1 MTFFHN
7 FIMSFILALG
17 LFITIGNIHL
27 AALSLDRCEQHIAT
41 ISAAAAHLP
50 PEA

>member
-17 LFITIGNIHL
+17 LFITAGNFHL
-27 AALSLDRCEQHIAT
+27 AALSLDRCEQHIAA
-41 ISAAAAHLP
+41 IRAAAAHLP